1 MRRPWADRMAE
12 LLTPGGLLICL
23 EFPLWKDVRL
33 PGPPWGLKGVYWD
46 LLACG
51 GNGLIDDG
59 GEDKPLPASNR
70 VQFVRELYTKPARS
84 YEQGKGEDMLSLW
97 RRQGLEVVS

>member
-1 MRRPWADRMAE
+1 MRRSWADRMAD
-12 LLTPGGLLICL
+12 LLTPGGLLISL
-23 EFPLWKDVRL
+23 EFPLWKDIKL

-59 GEDKPLPASNR
+59 REEKSLPSSEC
-70 VQFVRELYTKPARS
+70 VQFVRELYIKPART
-84 YEQGKGEDMLSLW
+84 YKQGRGEDMLSLW
-97 RRQGLEVVS
+97 RRHRLDA